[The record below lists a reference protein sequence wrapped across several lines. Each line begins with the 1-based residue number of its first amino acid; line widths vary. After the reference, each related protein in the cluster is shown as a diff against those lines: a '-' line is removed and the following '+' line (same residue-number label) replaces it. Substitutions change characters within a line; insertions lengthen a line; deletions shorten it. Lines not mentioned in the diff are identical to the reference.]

1 MINTALWRRIGVYD
15 VEGRCGCVGGDRPLC
30 DGVGNVECRIIAD
43 LVNSVEISLCTG
55 TGISIFLIGMY
66 RLGMSDNAFRTVNS
80 RVNAI
85 TPANTPVA
93 T

>member
-1 MINTALWRRIGVYD
+1 MIKTALWRRIGVYD

-55 TGISIFLIGMY
+55 
-66 RLGMSDNAFRTVNS
+66 
-80 RVNAI
+80 
-85 TPANTPVA
+85 
-93 T
+93 